1 MAPGG
6 ASSPS
11 REASGLVAAAVSPL
25 LGAVGLFLWG
35 KVWTGDAYA
44 LNLVKCSVGSL
55 GFVLVGALAR
65 GGDGWLAALTPD
77 ALRWLV
83 ASALVG
89 IVVGD
94 NLWLRAL
101 RVLGARRV
109 ILVDVL
115 KPFVAAALARVELGE
130 GVSPGIVVGMAVTMG
145 GVLAVALERENG
157 DGRRGREK
165 DEGGTGGEAPG
176 AGGEAPGDG
185 GEAGDDAE
193 EGAGGEAGDGG
204 DGGREEVNGGEGASV
219 TNCAG
224 EKAEGLPNSVTVE
237 HLGRSDGRSAASAS
251 VLRVGPSPISDA
263 SPRGALAGGYA
274 AAAANV
280 ALDAWGTVLT
290 KRHGGDLDTWE
301 INFVRFGSAAA
312 TLALGAAFARALDRS
327 SDRRDDPGGSRPG
340 SSSAGGSAPFS
351 FAAARF
357 PSPALTRREW
367 AQIVAGVAFTTF
379 AAPAA
384 GNWALFRVSSLAV
397 FSTLTCLGPMWA
409 LPLGWAVEG
418 QRVTARAVA
427 GSAAAVAGVAPM
439 FFAEAMGLG

>member
-1 MAPGG
+1 M
-6 ASSPS
+6 
-11 REASGLVAAAVSPL
+11 V
-25 LGAVGLFLWG
+25 
-35 KVWTGDAYA
+35 
-44 LNLVKCSVGSL
+44 
-55 GFVLVGALAR
+55 
-65 GGDGWLAALTPD
+65 
-77 ALRWLV
+77 
-83 ASALVG
+83 
-89 IVVGD
+89 
-94 NLWLRAL
+94 
-101 RVLGARRV
+101 
-109 ILVDVL
+109 
-115 KPFVAAALARVELGE
+115 
-130 GVSPGIVVGMAVTMG
+130 
-145 GVLAVALERENG
+145 
-157 DGRRGREK
+157 GRR
-165 DEGGTGGEAPG
+165 EG
-176 AGGEAPGDG
+176 
-185 GEAGDDAE
+185 E
-193 EGAGGEAGDGG
+193 EG
-204 DGGREEVNGGEGASV
+204 NGGEGPLR
-219 TNCAG
+219 NKLRGG
-224 EKAEGLPNSVTVE
+224 EGGRAPEFRDIE

-340 SSSAGGSAPFS
+340 SSSAGGGSAPFS

-384 GNWALFRVSSLAV
+384 GNWALVRVSSLAV

>member
-65 GGDGWLAALTPD
+65 GDGWLAALTPD

-130 GVSPGIVVGMAVTMG
+130 GVSPGIVLGMAVTTG
-145 GVLAVALERENG
+145 GVLAVALERENA

-165 DEGGTGGEAPG
+165 GEGGDGGEAPG
-176 AGGEAPGDG
+176 AGGEGMNDG
-185 GEAGDDAE
+185 EGGSDGEDD
-193 EGAGGEAGDGG
+193 G
-204 DGGREEVNGGEGASV
+204 EEVNGGEGASV

-224 EKAEGLPNSVTVE
+224 EKEEGLPNSVTVE

>member
-65 GGDGWLAALTPD
+65 GDGWLAALTPD

-145 GVLAVALERENG
+145 GVLAVALERENA

-165 DEGGTGGEAPG
+165 GEGGDGGEAPG
-176 AGGEAPGDG
+176 AGGEGMNDG
-185 GEAGDDAE
+185 EGGSDGEDD
-193 EGAGGEAGDGG
+193 G
-204 DGGREEVNGGEGASV
+204 EEVNGGEGASV

-224 EKAEGLPNSVTVE
+224 EKEEGLPNSVTVE

>member
-65 GGDGWLAALTPD
+65 GDGWLAALTPD

-145 GVLAVALERENG
+145 GVLAVALERENA

-165 DEGGTGGEAPG
+165 GEGGDGGEAPG
-176 AGGEAPGDG
+176 AGGEGVNDG
-185 GEAGDDAE
+185 E
-193 EGAGGEAGDGG
+193 
-204 DGGREEVNGGEGASV
+204 GGRDGEDDGEEVNGGEGASV

-224 EKAEGLPNSVTVE
+224 EKEEGLPNSVTIE

>member
-65 GGDGWLAALTPD
+65 GDGWLAALTPD

-145 GVLAVALERENG
+145 GVLAVALERENA

-165 DEGGTGGEAPG
+165 GEGGDGGEAPG
-176 AGGEAPGDG
+176 AGGEGMNAGEGGSDG
-185 GEAGDDAE
+185 EDD
-193 EGAGGEAGDGG
+193 G
-204 DGGREEVNGGEGASV
+204 EEVNGGEGASV
-219 TNCAG
+219 TNRAG
-224 EKAEGLPNSVTVE
+224 EKEEGLPNSVTVE

-340 SSSAGGSAPFS
+340 SSAGGGSAPFS

>member
-65 GGDGWLAALTPD
+65 GDGWLAALTPD
-77 ALRWLV
+77 VLRWLV

-145 GVLAVALERENG
+145 GVLAVALERENA

-165 DEGGTGGEAPG
+165 GEGGDGGEAPG
-176 AGGEAPGDG
+176 AGGEGMNAGEGGSDG
-185 GEAGDDAE
+185 EDD
-193 EGAGGEAGDGG
+193 G
-204 DGGREEVNGGEGASV
+204 EEVNGGEGASV
-219 TNCAG
+219 TNCSG
-224 EKAEGLPNSVTVE
+224 EKEEGLTNSVTVE

>member
-65 GGDGWLAALTPD
+65 GDGWLAALTPD

-145 GVLAVALERENG
+145 GVLAVALERENA

-165 DEGGTGGEAPG
+165 GEGGDGGEAPG
-176 AGGEAPGDG
+176 AGGEGMNDG
-185 GEAGDDAE
+185 E
-193 EGAGGEAGDGG
+193 
-204 DGGREEVNGGEGASV
+204 GGRDGEDDGEEVNGGEGASV

-224 EKAEGLPNSVTVE
+224 EKEEGLPNSVTVE
-237 HLGRSDGRSAASAS
+237 HLGRSGGRSAASAS

>member
-65 GGDGWLAALTPD
+65 GDGWLAALTPD

-130 GVSPGIVVGMAVTMG
+130 GVSPGIVVGMAVTTG
-145 GVLAVALERENG
+145 GVLAVALERENA

-165 DEGGTGGEAPG
+165 GEGGDGGEAPG
-176 AGGEAPGDG
+176 AGGEGMNDG
-185 GEAGDDAE
+185 EGGSDGEDD
-193 EGAGGEAGDGG
+193 G
-204 DGGREEVNGGEGASV
+204 EEVNGGEGASV

-224 EKAEGLPNSVTVE
+224 EKEEGLPNSVTVE

>member
-65 GGDGWLAALTPD
+65 GDGWLAALTPD

-89 IVVGD
+89 VVVGD

-145 GVLAVALERENG
+145 GVLAVALERENA

-165 DEGGTGGEAPG
+165 GEGGDGGEAPG
-176 AGGEAPGDG
+176 AGGEGMNAGEGGSDG
-185 GEAGDDAE
+185 EDD
-193 EGAGGEAGDGG
+193 G
-204 DGGREEVNGGEGASV
+204 EEVNGGEGASV
-219 TNCAG
+219 TNRAG
-224 EKAEGLPNSVTVE
+224 EKEEGLPNSVTVE

>member
-65 GGDGWLAALTPD
+65 GDGWLAALTPD

-145 GVLAVALERENG
+145 GVLAVALERENA

-165 DEGGTGGEAPG
+165 GEGGDGGEAPG
-176 AGGEAPGDG
+176 AGGEGMNDG
-185 GEAGDDAE
+185 E
-193 EGAGGEAGDGG
+193 
-204 DGGREEVNGGEGASV
+204 GGRDGEDDGEEVNGGEGASV

-224 EKAEGLPNSVTVE
+224 EKEEGLPNSVTIE

>member
-65 GGDGWLAALTPD
+65 GDGWLAALTPD

-145 GVLAVALERENG
+145 GVLAVALERENA

-165 DEGGTGGEAPG
+165 GEGGDGGEAPG
-176 AGGEAPGDG
+176 AGGEGMNDG
-185 GEAGDDAE
+185 E
-193 EGAGGEAGDGG
+193 
-204 DGGREEVNGGEGASV
+204 GGRDGEDDGEEVNGGEGASV

-224 EKAEGLPNSVTVE
+224 EKEEGLTNSVTIE

>member
-1 MAPGG
+1 M
-6 ASSPS
+6 
-11 REASGLVAAAVSPL
+11 V
-25 LGAVGLFLWG
+25 
-35 KVWTGDAYA
+35 
-44 LNLVKCSVGSL
+44 
-55 GFVLVGALAR
+55 
-65 GGDGWLAALTPD
+65 
-77 ALRWLV
+77 
-83 ASALVG
+83 
-89 IVVGD
+89 
-94 NLWLRAL
+94 
-101 RVLGARRV
+101 
-109 ILVDVL
+109 
-115 KPFVAAALARVELGE
+115 
-130 GVSPGIVVGMAVTMG
+130 
-145 GVLAVALERENG
+145 
-157 DGRRGREK
+157 GRR
-165 DEGGTGGEAPG
+165 
-176 AGGEAPGDG
+176 
-185 GEAGDDAE
+185 
-193 EGAGGEAGDGG
+193 GDGG
-204 DGGREEVNGGEGASV
+204 DGGREGEDGGEGASV

-224 EKAEGLPNSVTVE
+224 EKEEGLPNSVTIE

-340 SSSAGGSAPFS
+340 SSSAGGGSAPFS

>member
-65 GGDGWLAALTPD
+65 GDGWLAALTPD

-145 GVLAVALERENG
+145 GVLAVALERENA

-165 DEGGTGGEAPG
+165 GEGGDGGEAPG
-176 AGGEAPGDG
+176 AGGEGMNDG
-185 GEAGDDAE
+185 E
-193 EGAGGEAGDGG
+193 
-204 DGGREEVNGGEGASV
+204 GGRDGEDDGEEVNGGEGASV

-224 EKAEGLPNSVTVE
+224 EKEEGLPNSVTIE

-340 SSSAGGSAPFS
+340 SSSGGGSAPFS

>member
-65 GGDGWLAALTPD
+65 GDGWLAALTPD

-145 GVLAVALERENG
+145 GVLAVALERENA

-165 DEGGTGGEAPG
+165 GEGGDGGEAPG
-176 AGGEAPGDG
+176 AGGEGMNDGEGGRDGEDDG
-185 GEAGDDAE
+185 G
-193 EGAGGEAGDGG
+193 GED
-204 DGGREEVNGGEGASV
+204 GGEGASV

-224 EKAEGLPNSVTVE
+224 EKEEGLPNSVTVE